1 MILEDSL
8 FNFFKKY
15 WAFFRRS
22 DVILSSFLICS
33 RAIADK
39 ISESIRLLPTFTQEY
54 FLRSPLIKEDL
65 FVPFSLIIS
74 AIFKIFLSFVTKA
87 PPSPLAAF
95 LVPWKEKQPTLPIVP
110 KLFPP

>member
-1 MILEDSL
+1 MILEESF

-22 DVILSSFLICS
+22 DVILSSFLNCS

-39 ISESIRLLPTFTQEY
+39 MYESVKLLPTFTQEY
-54 FLRSPLIKEDL
+54 FLRSPLIKDERL
-65 FVPFSLIIS
+65 VPFSLIIS
-74 AIFKIFLSFVTKA
+74 AVLKIALSFVTKA

-95 LVPWKEKQPTLPIVP
+95 LVPWKEKHPILPI
-110 KLFPP
+110 